1 MGAHR
6 LLPVRW
12 MAPETILYS
21 SRRFSAASDIWAYGI
36 VLWEIFTF
44 GKKPYHNLTNQEV
57 FFNKLEYIQNIDGIY
72 LRKLQIRAWYE
83 KKFACVIGE
92 N

>member
-1 MGAHR
+1 MGDHR

-21 SRRFSAASDIWAYGI
+21 SRRFSAASDIWAYGV

-44 GKKPYHNLTNQEV
+44 GKKPYHDLTNQEV
-57 FFNKLEYIQNIDGIY
+57 IVFFIKVDKMNN
-72 LRKLQIRAWYE
+72 
-83 KKFACVIGE
+83 FF
-92 N
+92 